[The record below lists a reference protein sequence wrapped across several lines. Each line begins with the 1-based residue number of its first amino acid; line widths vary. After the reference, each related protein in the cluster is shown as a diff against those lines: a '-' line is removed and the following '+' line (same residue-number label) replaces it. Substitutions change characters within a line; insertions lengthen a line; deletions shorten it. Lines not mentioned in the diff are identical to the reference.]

1 MKSGRIICGNLNNL
15 IDILL
20 KYVIIQI
27 EKETTMATT
36 TSTTV
41 KTLQTTVEKQN
52 DQITR
57 LLNRVSQLSDQ
68 VHSLTTDLN
77 RFKGDVAKDVTYLTN
92 RVDGTE

>member
-1 MKSGRIICGNLNNL
+1 
-15 IDILL
+15 
-20 KYVIIQI
+20 
-27 EKETTMATT
+27 MATT

-41 KTLQTTVEKQN
+41 NTLQATVEKQN

-68 VHSLTTDLN
+68 VHNLTTDLT

>member
-1 MKSGRIICGNLNNL
+1 
-15 IDILL
+15 
-20 KYVIIQI
+20 
-27 EKETTMATT
+27 MATT
-36 TSTTV
+36 TSTPV

-68 VHSLTTDLN
+68 VHNLTTDLN